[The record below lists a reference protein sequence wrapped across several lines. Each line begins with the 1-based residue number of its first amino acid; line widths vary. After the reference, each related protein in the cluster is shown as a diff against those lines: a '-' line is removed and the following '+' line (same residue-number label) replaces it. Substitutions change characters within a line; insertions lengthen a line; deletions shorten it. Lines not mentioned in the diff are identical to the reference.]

1 MDYSFDDFWPE
12 NLAGLQKNLV
22 LAPLSGWDGS
32 PPHLES
38 FVAANVTP
46 RSGYDNLQ
54 ERVWLIA
61 APGAVGKSTLAKEI
75 CAQTGAVYLDL
86 AEASTVAGNYLVGG
100 LVYTNLLASWASGT
114 TAVVIDALDEA
125 RLRVTQAGFED
136 FLADVA
142 KVAGMGKF
150 PIILLG
156 RVGIIE
162 EAWLILNE
170 GSNVSPPILDV
181 SFFDA
186 EQAKLFV
193 MARLDALAKS
203 ELGDAEYSH
212 LSSALTNHRKVY
224 QDAVKQVVQGIS
236 ELSQADADR
245 FVGYAPVLD
254 AVAKV
259 IASEPNPARIKEDLE
274 RVLQGEVLTSL
285 ADQILVRECGK
296 LTAQLKNTNSEFPEG
311 LYEPSEQ
318 LHRLS
323 CLLFNLPAPP
333 VPSSLSPGLIP
344 LYEQAVKNL
353 LPQHPFLS
361 GDGRRASSSVF
372 EAAIV
377 SYGLKSRLVEL
388 RNNAVRYVA
397 SAAHTSNPF
406 LVDFYLSQNEKRHV
420 LAEHI
425 GIVFDSVASKASSG
439 DQVRLYVS
447 EGDDGSIEFEV
458 VSLREDGKLNVHHLF
473 SPETGV
479 ITLARKISG
488 VSIDCESKD
497 VSLGLGG
504 QLELIAP
511 TAIKCRDLKLNC
523 DQLIVKSDPRR
534 QEEVVVLEAEYLS
547 HGGAISAPVV
557 RSGVSF
563 SVAWPGAETYPWSA
577 FSAFDERNEPAHIA
591 EGLRTLRRL
600 VMAFRSHSKGQL
612 ARFRDKID
620 HYRMLKGKVGEALL
634 QKLIDDKIVWTAGA
648 MYCLDANE
656 LGAKV
661 GISFQDAQAK
671 RYSQTTRDYL
681 SDLVSDFSFPTR

>member
-12 NLAGLQKNLV
+12 QLANLRKHDA
-22 LAPLSGWDGS
+22 LAPLAGWDGDPS
-32 PPHLES
+32 RLES
-38 FVAANVTP
+38 FVAANVAT
-46 RSGYDNLQ
+46 REEFDNLQ

-75 CAQTGAVYLDL
+75 CAKTGAVYLDL

-100 LVYTNLLASWASGT
+100 LVYTKLLAPWAAGE

-136 FLADVA
+136 FLADVV
-142 KVAGMGKF
+142 KVAEMGKF

-162 EAWLILNE
+162 EAWLIINE
-170 GSNVSPPILDV
+170 GSEMSPPIFDI

-186 EQAKLFV
+186 DQAKLFV
-193 MARLDALAKS
+193 MARLDALSKS
-203 ELGDAEYSH
+203 EVSNTDYPH
-212 LSSALTNHRKVY
+212 LKNALVNHRQVY
-224 QDAVKQVVQGIS
+224 EDAVSQVIQGIS

-274 RVLQGEVLTSL
+274 RVLEGEVLTSL

-296 LTAQLKNTNSEFPEG
+296 LTAQLKNANPDFPDG

-333 VPSSLSPGLIP
+333 VPSSLSPSLTPI
-344 LYEQAVKNL
+344 YEQAVKAL

-361 GDGRRASSSVF
+361 GDGRRSSSSIF
-372 EAAIV
+372 EAAII
-377 SYGLKSRLVEL
+377 SYGLKSQSVAL
-388 RNNAVRYVA
+388 RANAVHYVA

-406 LVDFYLSQNEKRHV
+406 LVDFYLSRNEKNHV
-420 LAEHI
+420 PAEHI
-425 GIVFDSVASKASSG
+425 GIIFDSVASKASSG
-439 DQVRLYVS
+439 DQARLYVS
-447 EGDDGSIEFEV
+447 EGVDGSIEYEIVFQ
-458 VSLREDGKLNVHHLF
+458 REDGKTYTHNLV
-473 SPETGV
+473 SPESGV
-479 ITLARKISG
+479 ITLARKVSG

-497 VSLGLGG
+497 VSLGGSG

-511 TAIKCRDLKLNC
+511 TAIKCRELKLNS
-523 DQLIVKSDPRR
+523 DQLVVKADPRK
-534 QEEVVVLEAEYLS
+534 QGEVVVLEAESLS
-547 HGGAISAPVV
+547 HSGSIAAPVV
-557 RSGVSF
+557 RPGVQF

-577 FSAFDERNEPAHIA
+577 FSILDDNTEPAHIS

-620 HYRMLKGKVGEALL
+620 HFRMLKGKVGEALL
-634 QKLIDDKIVWTAGA
+634 QQLIDDNIIWTEGA
-648 MYCLDANE
+648 MYCLDANA

-671 RYSQTTRDYL
+671 RYSQVTKDYL
-681 SDLVSDFSFPTR
+681 SNLVI

>member
-12 NLAGLQKNLV
+12 KLAGLQKNPA
-22 LAPLSGWDGS
+22 LAPLAGWDGN
-32 PPHLES
+32 PPRLES
-38 FVAANVTP
+38 FVAANVAP
-46 RSGYDNLQ
+46 RPDYNNLQ

-100 LVYTNLLASWASGT
+100 LVYTNLLVPWASGA

-142 KVAGMGKF
+142 KVAEMGKF

-170 GSNVSPPILDV
+170 GSKMSPPILDI
-181 SFFDA
+181 SFFDPD
-186 EQAKLFV
+186 QAKLFV
-193 MARLDALAKS
+193 MARLDALGRS
-203 ELGDAEYSH
+203 EVANAEYAH
-212 LSSALTNHRKVY
+212 LKNALVNHRQVY
-224 QDAVKQVVQGIS
+224 QDAVIQVIQGIS

-274 RVLQGEVLTSL
+274 RVLEGEVLTSL
-285 ADQILVRECGK
+285 ASQILVRECGK
-296 LTAQLKNTNSEFPEG
+296 LTAQLKNTNPEFPDG

-333 VPSSLSPGLIP
+333 VPSSLSPALIP
-344 LYEQAVKNL
+344 VYEQAVKNL

-388 RNNAVRYVA
+388 RSNAVRYVA
-397 SAAHTSNPF
+397 SATHTSNPF
-406 LVDFYLSQNEKRHV
+406 LIDFYLSSNGKKHV
-420 LAEHI
+420 PAEHI
-425 GIVFDSVASKASSG
+425 GIIFDSVASKASSG

-447 EGDDGSIEFEV
+447 EGEDGSLEYEIVFQ
-458 VSLREDGKLNVHHLF
+458 REDGKVNTHHLV

-479 ITLARKISG
+479 ITLARKVSG
-488 VSIDCESKD
+488 VSVDCESRD

-511 TAIKCRDLKLNC
+511 TAIRCRELKLNC
-523 DQLIVKSDPRR
+523 DQLIVKSDPKR
-534 QEEVVVLEAEYLS
+534 QEEVVVLEAESLN
-547 HGGAISAPVV
+547 HGGNIAAPVV
-557 RSGVSF
+557 RSGVLF

-577 FSAFDERNEPAHIA
+577 YSATDDKNEPAHIA

-634 QKLIDDKIVWTAGA
+634 QKLIDDNIVWTEGA

-671 RYSQTTRDYL
+671 RYSQVTRDYL
-681 SDLVSDFSFPTR
+681 SDLVF

>member
-1 MDYSFDDFWPE
+1 MDYSFDAFWPE
-12 NLAGLQKNLV
+12 QLANLCKNQA
-22 LAPLSGWDGS
+22 LAPLAGWDGE
-32 PPHLES
+32 PARLES
-38 FVAANVTP
+38 FVAANVAP
-46 RSGYDNLQ
+46 RQEYDNLQ

-75 CAQTGAVYLDL
+75 CASTGAVYLDL

-100 LVYTNLLASWASGT
+100 LVYTQLLAPWAAGE

-142 KVAGMGKF
+142 KVAKMGKF
-150 PIILLG
+150 PVILLG

-170 GSNVSPPILDV
+170 GSKLSPPIFDI
-181 SFFDA
+181 SFFDTA
-186 EQAKLFV
+186 QASQFV
-193 MARLDALAKS
+193 MAQLEVLSKS
-203 ELGDAEYSH
+203 QVANTEYSH
-212 LSSALTNHRKVY
+212 LKTALVNHRQVY
-224 QDAVKQVVQGIS
+224 DDAVAHVIQGIS
-236 ELSQADADR
+236 QLSQVDADR

-274 RVLQGEVLTSL
+274 RILEGEVLTSL
-285 ADQILVRECGK
+285 ADQILERESGK
-296 LTAQLKNTNSEFPEG
+296 LTAQLKNANPDFPEG
-311 LYEPSEQ
+311 LYGPDEQ

-333 VPSSLSPGLIP
+333 VPSSLSASLMPI
-344 LYEQAVKNL
+344 YEQAVKAL

-361 GDGRRASSSVF
+361 GDGRRPSSSVF

-377 SYGLKSRLVEL
+377 SYALKSQSLAL
-388 RNNAVRYVA
+388 CNNAVHYVF
-397 SAAHTSNPF
+397 SVAHTSNPF
-406 LVDFYLSQNEKRHV
+406 LIDFYLSLNEDGRV
-420 LAEHI
+420 PAEHI
-425 GIVFDSVASKASSG
+425 GIIFDSVASKASGG

-447 EGDDGSIEFEV
+447 DGVDGSIECEIIFH
-458 VSLREDGKLNVHHLF
+458 REDGKMNSYHLV
-473 SPETGV
+473 SPGAGV
-479 ITLARKISG
+479 ITLARKVSG
-488 VSIDCESKD
+488 VSIDCEEKD
-497 VSLGLGG
+497 VALGSGG

-511 TAIKCRDLKLNC
+511 TAIKCRKIKLNC
-523 DQLIVKSDPRR
+523 DQLVVKSDPKKHG
-534 QEEVVVLEAEYLS
+534 EVVVLEADVLD
-547 HGGAISAPVV
+547 HGGAIAAPVV
-557 RSGVSF
+557 RAGVQF
-563 SVAWPGAETYPWSA
+563 SVAWEGAESYPWSA
-577 FSAFDERNEPAHIA
+577 FAILEDRNEPEHIS

-620 HYRMLKGKVGEALL
+620 HFRMLKGKVGEALL
-634 QKLIDDKIVWTAGA
+634 QKLIDDEIIWTEGA
-648 MYCLDANE
+648 MYCLDANA

-671 RYSQTTRDYL
+671 RYSQVTKKYVAA
-681 SDLVSDFSFPTR
+681 LVY

>member
-1 MDYSFDDFWPE
+1 M
-12 NLAGLQKNLV
+12 
-22 LAPLSGWDGS
+22 
-32 PPHLES
+32 
-38 FVAANVTP
+38 
-46 RSGYDNLQ
+46 
-54 ERVWLIA
+54 I
-61 APGAVGKSTLAKEI
+61 
-75 CAQTGAVYLDL
+75 
-86 AEASTVAGNYLVGG
+86 
-100 LVYTNLLASWASGT
+100 
-114 TAVVIDALDEA
+114 
-125 RLRVTQAGFED
+125 
-136 FLADVA
+136 
-142 KVAGMGKF
+142 
-150 PIILLG
+150 
-156 RVGIIE
+156 
-162 EAWLILNE
+162 
-170 GSNVSPPILDV
+170 
-181 SFFDA
+181 
-186 EQAKLFV
+186 
-193 MARLDALAKS
+193 
-203 ELGDAEYSH
+203 
-212 LSSALTNHRKVY
+212 
-224 QDAVKQVVQGIS
+224 QGIS

-274 RVLQGEVLTSL
+274 RVLEGEVLTSL

-296 LTAQLKNTNSEFPEG
+296 LTTQLKNANPDFPEG
-311 LYEPSEQ
+311 LYGPSEQ

-333 VPSSLSPGLIP
+333 VPSSLSPELIP
-344 LYEQAVKNL
+344 VYEQAVKNL

-388 RNNAVRYVA
+388 HSNAVRYVA

-406 LVDFYLSQNEKRHV
+406 LIDFYLSLNEKKYV
-420 LAEHI
+420 PAEHI

-447 EGDDGSIEFEV
+447 EGEDGSLEYEI
-458 VSLREDGKLNVHHLF
+458 VSQREDGKVNTHHLV
-473 SPETGV
+473 SPEAGV

-511 TAIKCRDLKLNC
+511 TAIKCRELKLNC

-534 QEEVVVLEAEYLS
+534 HEEVVVLEADSLS
-547 HGGAISAPVV
+547 HGGAIAAPVV
-557 RSGVSF
+557 RSGVLF

-577 FSAFDERNEPAHIA
+577 FSVLDDKNEPAHIA

-620 HYRMLKGKVGEALL
+620 HYRMLKGRVGEALL

-671 RYSQTTRDYL
+671 RYSQMTRDY
-681 SDLVSDFSFPTR
+681 VSALDF